1 MKIYRVE
8 SSFSALNDDSGI
20 VKIRQELCVQSTPYR
35 GFDSMKTRTWL
46 KFCGINSSSFHHH
59 SDNYESHESIPI
71 PHDDK
76 LLVENANDAIKTK
89 WNKDYSQFEN
99 YIPLWLISLY
109 HFAFASEYDMMRWFT
124 REEREDLKDRG
135 MYIAIYEVHEDE
147 VIIGGHQ
154 VMFRKSHAELIDFI
168 EMK

>member
-20 VKIRQELCVQSTPYR
+20 MKIRQELCVQSTPYR

-59 SDNYESHESIPI
+59 SNDDESHESIPI

-89 WNKDYSQFEN
+89 WNKDYSRIEN
-99 YIPLWLISLY
+99 YIPLWFIALY
-109 HFAFASEYDMMRWFT
+109 HFAFASEYDIMRWFT

-135 MYIAIYEVHEDE
+135 MYIAIYEVPDDQ

-154 VMFRKSHAELIDFI
+154 VMFRKSHAELKGFI
-168 EMK
+168 TLD